1 MPINNLPASLQS
13 VIQEGML
20 RTAFETPLRA
30 KIGFRSIAD
39 KEPFPAEIGETL
51 TRTRT
56 GLLPAITTPLP
67 PAANTDFT
75 SGLTP
80 QNWPVEQYTLS
91 VNQYAGN
98 QMLNIKTSKVAI
110 ASVFLRNAMTL
121 AEQAARSVDLLAMN
135 PLFAAYIGGNTW
147 VTTTLGAAGVTIH
160 VDNING
166 FTTTFNSEGQ
176 PVPVSTNFP
185 MNVTV
190 GSDVY
195 SLTSATADATN
206 TSTTPGGVSGNLT
219 FSTSVTVADGTA
231 GNAVVSSNAPYVI
244 RPTISSSGLMVA
256 TAPGISAANDVN
268 GGKLTMEMLLAA
280 KAQLAANGVPGVNDM
295 SGLSSSGTYR
305 LFCDPIQAKGLFSDP
320 AFQMLYRGQPNTPE
334 FRRGIVQDILG
345 IDIIETNLN
354 PVQPISGVGNVRRG
368 LMVGQGALI
377 ESDFTRTAYYGAA
390 GDENPDE
397 EMAEI
402 VDGIAH
408 IIREPIDALKQV
420 ITQSWSYIGG
430 FVVPTDSTANS
441 TTIPTA
447 SNAFYK
453 RGAVLES
460 L

>member
-1 MPINNLPASLQS
+1 MGINNLPSSIQS
-13 VIQEGML
+13 VIQQGML

-39 KEPFPAEIGETL
+39 REPFPAEIGETL

-110 ASVFLRNAMTL
+110 DSLFLRNAMTL
-121 AEQAARSVDLLAMN
+121 AEQAARSVDLLAMT
-135 PLFAAYIGGNTW
+135 PLFNAYIGGNTF
-147 VTTTLGAAGVTIH
+147 VTTTLGAAGTAIH

-166 FTTTFNSEGQ
+166 FQNTFNSEGQ
-176 PVPVSTNFP
+176 PVPVSGTYP
-185 MNVTV
+185 VNVQV
-190 GSDVY
+190 GSDIY
-195 SLTSATADATN
+195 SLVGVTADSTN
-206 TSTTPGGVSGNLT
+206 SSVTPYGVSGTLT
-219 FSTSVTVADGTA
+219 FSSSVTVADGTA
-231 GNAVVSSNAPYVI
+231 GNAVVSSVAPYVI
-244 RPTISSSGLMVA
+244 RPTVSSTGAQVA
-256 TAPGISAANDVN
+256 TTAQISAANDLN
-268 GGKLTMEMLLAA
+268 SGRLTMEMLLAA
-280 KAQLAANGVPGVNDM
+280 KAWLADNGVPGVNDM

-305 LFCDPIQAKGLFSDP
+305 LFCSPTQAKGLFSDP
-320 AFQMLYRGQPNTPE
+320 AFQYLYRGEPRSKE

-354 PVQPISGVGNVRRG
+354 PVQTVSGVGNVQRG
-368 LMVGQGALI
+368 IMVGQGALI
-377 ESDFTRTAYYGAA
+377 ESDFTRTAYYGAV
-390 GDENPDE
+390 GDEDPEE

-408 IIREPIDALKQV
+408 IVREPIDALKQV
-420 ITQSWSYIGG
+420 VTQSWSYIGG
-430 FVVPTDSTANS
+430 FVVPTDMTAN
-441 TTIPTA
+441 TQTIPTA
-447 SNAFYK
+447 SNSYYK
-453 RGAVLES
+453 RGAILES